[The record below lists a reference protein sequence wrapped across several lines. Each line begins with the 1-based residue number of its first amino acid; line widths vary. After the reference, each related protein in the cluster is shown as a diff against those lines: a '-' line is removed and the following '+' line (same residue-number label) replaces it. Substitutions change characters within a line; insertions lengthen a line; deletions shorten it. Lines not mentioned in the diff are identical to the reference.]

1 MTIRQLKLIFPTELI
16 TEPVIY
22 NLTREFRVVAS
33 VQRASIVDNKGLVSL
48 DLEGNDDDIE
58 RGIAWMT
65 EKGIEIEPLE
75 VKVS

>member
-33 VQRASIVDNKGLVSL
+33 VQRASIVDNKGLVLL
-48 DLEGNDDDIE
+48 DLEGSDDDIE

>member
-16 TEPVIY
+16 TEPVLY

-33 VQRASIVDNKGLVSL
+33 VQRASIVDNKGLVLL
-48 DLEGNDDDIE
+48 DLEGSDDDIE

-65 EKGIEIEPLE
+65 EKGVEIEPLE